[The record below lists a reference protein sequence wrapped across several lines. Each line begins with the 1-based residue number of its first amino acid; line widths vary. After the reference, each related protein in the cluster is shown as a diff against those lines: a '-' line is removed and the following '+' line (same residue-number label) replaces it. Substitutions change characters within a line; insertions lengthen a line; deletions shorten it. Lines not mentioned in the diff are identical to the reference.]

1 MESVVD
7 QQLAWRMAVR
17 ILQLFQDYRSAFRS
31 ITSQARRRFESADWS
46 QAEAASIDRIKLYKH
61 LVDRAV
67 ATLERDA
74 SSLQP
79 ADWAVIKGYFAELI
93 QEADDAALAKT
104 AYNSIFRKLAGRS
117 ALDEA
122 RAFIQLGKGQQKQL
136 SSNDLFHFKDIGSV
150 EHMLLFVLSS
160 YPFDVDFLD
169 LTGDVALAAER
180 MRHDIPTLRTRQP
193 ISVTMLRP
201 VFYRNKGAYLIG
213 HMTLG
218 AHRFPLAF
226 AIQRETSGLAL
237 DAVLWTERDLSLIF
251 SFTRSYFMVDLAS
264 PAPFVAYLNTLMPNK
279 KTAELYTSLGYF
291 KHGKT
296 VFIDELTQ
304 HLNRLTSEQNASV
317 FEETPGIPGLVMEV
331 FQLRSFQV
339 VFKVIK
345 DRFPA
350 SKKVTREG
358 VRAAYELVK
367 THDRVGRMADT
378 HEFFELRLPKS
389 MFDNA
394 LLERMLAIA
403 SQSVSV
409 EGEEVV
415 LHHVYVERLMR
426 PLNLYLAECNATD
439 RQLVLE
445 DFGEAIKQLASAN
458 IFPGDMLPKNF
469 GVTRHGRVVFYDYDE
484 ICYLTEVNFRALPTD
499 RPDQSQAAQES
510 WLSVGDQDVFP
521 EQFRVFLLPQG
532 ENRLEFWTRHPDLA
546 EPDYWI
552 SVQGQIG
559 DQEMV
564 DFYPYRQ
571 AKRLRPD
578 HSMTEEEAS

>member
-31 ITSQARRRFESADWS
+31 ITSQARRRFESADWERS
-46 QAEAASIDRIKLYKH
+46 EAASLERIKLYSY
-61 LVDRAV
+61 LVDTAV
-67 ATLERDA
+67 TTLERDA
-74 SSLQP
+74 SSLQS
-79 ADWAVIKGYFAELI
+79 ADWAVVKHHFAELI
-93 QEADDAALAKT
+93 EQADDAALAKT

-122 RAFIQLGKGQQKQL
+122 RAFIQLGKGQEKPL
-136 SSNDLFHFKDIGSV
+136 SSNDLFHFEDIQSI
-150 EHMLLFVLSS
+150 EHMLLFVLNS
-160 YPFDVDFLD
+160 YPFDVDFHD
-169 LTGDVALAAER
+169 LKRDVVLATAR
-180 MRHDIPTLRTRQP
+180 MRHDIPMLRNYQS
-193 ISVTMLRP
+193 ISVSMLRP

-213 HMTLG
+213 HMELG
-218 AHRFPLAF
+218 PHRFPLAF
-226 AIQRETSGLAL
+226 AIQREKEGLAL

-279 KTAELYTSLGYF
+279 KTAELYSSLGYF

-296 VFIDELTQ
+296 VFIDDLTQ
-304 HLNRLTSEQNASV
+304 HLNQLTNERNHSV

-331 FQLRSFQV
+331 FQLRSYQV

-350 SKKVTREG
+350 SKKITREG

-389 MFDNA
+389 MFDGS

-409 EGEEVV
+409 EAEEVV

-426 PLNLYLAECNATD
+426 PLNLYLVECNATD

-445 DFGEAIKQLASAN
+445 D
-458 IFPGDMLPKNF
+458 
-469 GVTRHGRVVFYDYDE
+469 GRF
-484 ICYLTEVNFRALPTD
+484 
-499 RPDQSQAAQES
+499 
-510 WLSVGDQDVFP
+510 
-521 EQFRVFLLPQG
+521 
-532 ENRLEFWTRHPDLA
+532 
-546 EPDYWI
+546 
-552 SVQGQIG
+552 
-559 DQEMV
+559 
-564 DFYPYRQ
+564 
-571 AKRLRPD
+571 
-578 HSMTEEEAS
+578 

>member
-7 QQLAWRMAVR
+7 QQLAWRIAVR

-31 ITSQARRRFESADWS
+31 ITSQARRRFESADWERS
-46 QAEAASIDRIKLYKH
+46 EAASLERIKLYSY
-61 LVDRAV
+61 LVDTAV
-67 ATLERDA
+67 TTLERDA
-74 SSLQP
+74 SSLQS
-79 ADWAVIKGYFAELI
+79 ADWAVVKHHFAELI
-93 QEADDAALAKT
+93 EQADDAALAKT

-122 RAFIQLGKGQQKQL
+122 RAFIQLGKGQHKPL
-136 SSNDLFHFKDIGSV
+136 SSNDLFHFEDIQSI
-150 EHMLLFVLSS
+150 EHMLLFVLNS
-160 YPFDVDFLD
+160 YPFDVDFHD
-169 LTGDVALAAER
+169 LKRDVVLAAAR
-180 MRHDIPTLRTRQP
+180 MRHDIPMLRNYQS
-193 ISVTMLRP
+193 ISVSMLRP

-213 HMTLG
+213 HMELG
-218 AHRFPLAF
+218 PHRFPLAF
-226 AIQRETSGLAL
+226 AIQREKEGLAL

-279 KTAELYTSLGYF
+279 KTAELYSSLGYF

-296 VFIDELTQ
+296 VFIDDLTQ
-304 HLNRLTSEQNASV
+304 HLNQLTNEQNHSV

-331 FQLRSFQV
+331 FQLRSYQV

-350 SKKVTREG
+350 SKKITREG

-389 MFDNA
+389 MFDGS

-409 EGEEVV
+409 EAEEVV

-426 PLNLYLAECNATD
+426 PLNLYLVECNATD

-484 ICYLTEVNFRALPTD
+484 ICYLTEVNFRSLPND
-499 RPDQSQAAQES
+499 RPDQLQAAQES

-521 EQFRVFLLPQG
+521 EQFKVFLFPQG
-532 ENRLEFWTRHPDLA
+532 ENQQQFWTRHSNLA
-546 EPDYWI
+546 QPAYWI
-552 SVQGQIG
+552 SVQERIR
-559 DQEMV
+559 DQEVV

-571 AKRLRPD
+571 AKRLRPN
-578 HSMTEEEAS
+578 

>member
-7 QQLAWRMAVR
+7 QQLAWRIAVR

-31 ITSQARRRFESADWS
+31 ITSQARRRFESADWERS
-46 QAEAASIDRIKLYKH
+46 EAASLERIKLYSY
-61 LVDRAV
+61 LVDTAV
-67 ATLERDA
+67 TTLERDA

-79 ADWAVIKGYFAELI
+79 ADWVAVKHHFAELI
-93 QEADDAALAKT
+93 EQADDAALAKT

-122 RAFIQLGKGQQKQL
+122 RAFIQLGKGQQNPL
-136 SSNDLFHFKDIGSV
+136 SSNDLFHLEDIQSI
-150 EHMLLFVLSS
+150 EHMLLFVLNS

-169 LTGDVALAAER
+169 LKRDVVLAAAR
-180 MRHDIPTLRTRQP
+180 MRRDIPMLGNYQS
-193 ISVTMLRP
+193 ISVSMLRP

-213 HMTLG
+213 HMELG
-218 AHRFPLAF
+218 PHRFPLAF
-226 AIQRETSGLAL
+226 AIQREKEGLAL

-279 KTAELYTSLGYF
+279 KTAELYSSLGYF

-296 VFIDELTQ
+296 VFIDDLTQ
-304 HLNRLTSEQNASV
+304 HLNQLTNDRSHNV

-331 FQLRSFQV
+331 FQLRSYQV

-350 SKKVTREG
+350 SKKITREG

-389 MFDNA
+389 MFDDS

-409 EGEEVV
+409 EAEEVL

-484 ICYLTEVNFRALPTD
+484 ICYLTDVNFRSLPND
-499 RPDQSQAAQES
+499 RPDQLQAAQES

-521 EQFRVFLLPQG
+521 EQFKVFLFPQG
-532 ENRLEFWTRHPDLA
+532 ENQQQFWTRHSNLA
-546 EPDYWI
+546 QPAYWI
-552 SVQGQIG
+552 SVQERII
-559 DQEMV
+559 DQEVV

-571 AKRLRPD
+571 AKRLRPN
-578 HSMTEEEAS
+578 

>member
-7 QQLAWRMAVR
+7 QQLAWRIAVR

-31 ITSQARRRFESADWS
+31 ITSQARRRFESADWERS
-46 QAEAASIDRIKLYKH
+46 EAASLERIKLYSY
-61 LVDRAV
+61 LVDTAV
-67 ATLERDA
+67 TTLERDA
-74 SSLQP
+74 SSLQS
-79 ADWAVIKGYFAELI
+79 ADWAVVKHHFAELI
-93 QEADDAALAKT
+93 EQADDAALAKT

-122 RAFIQLGKGQQKQL
+122 RAFIQLGKGQEKPL
-136 SSNDLFHFKDIGSV
+136 SSNDLFHFEDIQSI
-150 EHMLLFVLSS
+150 EHMLLFVLNS
-160 YPFDVDFLD
+160 YPFDVDFHD
-169 LTGDVALAAER
+169 LKRDVVLAAAR
-180 MRHDIPTLRTRQP
+180 MRHDIPMLRNYQS
-193 ISVTMLRP
+193 ISVSMLRP

-213 HMTLG
+213 HMELG
-218 AHRFPLAF
+218 PHRFPLAF
-226 AIQRETSGLAL
+226 AIQREKEGLAL

-279 KTAELYTSLGYF
+279 KTAELYSSLGYF

-296 VFIDELTQ
+296 VFIDDLTQ
-304 HLNRLTSEQNASV
+304 HLNQLTNERNHSV

-331 FQLRSFQV
+331 FQLRSYQV

-350 SKKVTREG
+350 SKKITREG

-389 MFDNA
+389 MFDDS

-409 EGEEVV
+409 EAEEVL

-426 PLNLYLAECNATD
+426 PLNLYLVECNATD

-484 ICYLTEVNFRALPTD
+484 ICYLTEVNFRSLPND
-499 RPDQSQAAQES
+499 RPDQLQAAQES

-521 EQFRVFLLPQG
+521 EQFKVFLFPQG
-532 ENRLEFWTRHPDLA
+532 ENQQQFWTRHSNIAQPA
-546 EPDYWI
+546 YWI
-552 SVQGQIG
+552 SVQERIR
-559 DQEMV
+559 DQEVV

-571 AKRLRPD
+571 VKRLRPN
-578 HSMTEEEAS
+578 

>member
-7 QQLAWRMAVR
+7 QQLAWRIAVR

-31 ITSQARRRFESADWS
+31 ITSQARRRFESADWERS
-46 QAEAASIDRIKLYKH
+46 EAASLERIKLYSY
-61 LVDRAV
+61 LVDTAV
-67 ATLERDA
+67 TTLERDA
-74 SSLQP
+74 SSLQS
-79 ADWAVIKGYFAELI
+79 ADWAVVKHHFAELI
-93 QEADDAALAKT
+93 EQADDAALAKT

-122 RAFIQLGKGQQKQL
+122 RAFIQLGKGQEKPL
-136 SSNDLFHFKDIGSV
+136 SSNDLFHFEDIQSI
-150 EHMLLFVLSS
+150 EHMLLFVLNS
-160 YPFDVDFLD
+160 YPFDVDFHD
-169 LTGDVALAAER
+169 LKRDVVLATAR
-180 MRHDIPTLRTRQP
+180 MRHDIPMLRNYQS
-193 ISVTMLRP
+193 ISVSMLRP

-213 HMTLG
+213 HMELG
-218 AHRFPLAF
+218 PHRFPLAF
-226 AIQRETSGLAL
+226 AIQREKEGLAL

-279 KTAELYTSLGYF
+279 KTAELYSSLGYF

-296 VFIDELTQ
+296 VFIDDLTQ
-304 HLNRLTSEQNASV
+304 HLNRLTNERNHSV

-331 FQLRSFQV
+331 FQLRSYQV

-350 SKKVTREG
+350 SKKITREG

-389 MFDNA
+389 MFDDS

-409 EGEEVV
+409 EAEEVL

-484 ICYLTEVNFRALPTD
+484 ICYLTEVNFRSLPND
-499 RPDQSQAAQES
+499 RPDQLQAAQES

-521 EQFRVFLLPQG
+521 EQFKVFLFPQG
-532 ENRLEFWTRHPDLA
+532 ENQQQFWTRHSNIAQPA
-546 EPDYWI
+546 YWI
-552 SVQGQIG
+552 SVQERIR
-559 DQEMV
+559 DQEVV

-571 AKRLRPD
+571 VKRLRPN
-578 HSMTEEEAS
+578 